1 MEGDSK
7 VNLKQ
12 VKEAINAI
20 VAVVAKKN
28 EAENRLF
35 DANTETV
42 QLQFT
47 LQSIPLKAKHK
58 PVMIP
63 LPNPLYTGRS
73 VCVIVKD
80 PQRTYKDLFEKHSPH
95 PDYKVVGVGKLKTKY
110 RRFEDR
116 RQLCDAHDLFLV
128 DSRVM
133 DMMPQVLGK
142 YFFTTKKKLPVP
154 VSIAEKATNPEKPLV
169 EAIGCTVLRTP
180 AGPSCGVKIG
190 RCDMT
195 ADQLF
200 ANAKK
205 VLPAVFKHFAAEGNA
220 PKQVHVQATDAVALQ
235 VFEASGPPQPA
246 PTQASPK
253 TSPKTSP
260 KVSPKTSPKT
270 SPKVT
275 PTKRKAAEVVTVAD
289 LAKDLKARKVA
300 KKK

>member
-1 MEGDSK
+1 MEGDQK

-20 VAVVAKKN
+20 VALVAKKN

-47 LQSIPLKAKHK
+47 LQVIPTKAKHK

-63 LPNPLYTGRS
+63 LPTPLYTGRS

-80 PQRTYKDLFEKHSPH
+80 PQRTYKDLFEKHKPH

-116 RQLCDAHDLFLV
+116 RNLCDAHDLFLV
-128 DSRVM
+128 DDRVM
-133 DMMPQVLGK
+133 EMMPQVLGK
-142 YFFTTKKKLPVP
+142 YFFQTKKKLPVP
-154 VSIAEKATNPEKPLV
+154 VKVAEKATEPAKPLV
-169 EAIGCTVLRTP
+169 DAIGCTVLRTP
-180 AGPSCGVKIG
+180 GGPSCGVKIG

-195 ADQLF
+195 ADELF
-200 ANAKK
+200 NNAKK
-205 VLPAVFKHFAAEGNA
+205 VLPVVFKHFAGSNA
-220 PKQVHVQATDAVALQ
+220 VKQVHVQATDAPALA
-235 VFEASGPPQPA
+235 VFEASGPVELAAPA
-246 PTQASPK
+246 KA
-253 TSPKTSP
+253 SPKTSP

-275 PTKRKAAEVVTVAD
+275 PTKRKAEEVVTVAD